1 MSVGDSGPLV
11 IPTID
16 ELEPYRAGKQIA
28 DIQREHGLTRIAKL
42 AANENPLGPSP
53 KALEAARNALADLH
67 RYPDQ
72 GATQLRERLAQLHA
86 CHPDE
91 IVQGNGSNELI
102 ELLVR
107 TFCTHQHHIVFAEPA
122 FVVYRMIALAHG
134 VPFTA
139 VPLRD
144 FRHDLEALAS
154 AVTERTRVLFITNP
168 NNPTATYVT
177 RSEVERLFR
186 AVPPEVIIAFDEA
199 YIDYADAED
208 FADSIALRSQRD
220 RVVSIRTFSKVHG
233 LASLRVGYAVGPR
246 DLMGYLHRVRAPFN
260 VGVVPQAAAVAALD
274 DTAHVEKSR
283 ELNRRERRRV
293 TIALTELG
301 FDVVPSQANFVF
313 VDVKRSA
320 LELNQRLLERGVIV
334 RPFGDG
340 TFLRITIGTEAENS
354 QLLEALSSCLC
365 GEDMNRHR

>member
-1 MSVGDSGPLV
+1 LNAAELDPLV
-11 IPTID
+11 TANI
-16 ELEPYRAGKQIA
+16 EQLEPYRAGKQIA
-28 DIQREHGLTRIAKL
+28 DIQREHGLTHVAKL

-53 KALEAARNALADLH
+53 KAIEAAKTALGDLH

-72 GATQLRERLAQLHA
+72 GATLLRERLGQLHG

-107 TFCTHQHHIVFAEPA
+107 TFCTDQHHIVFAEPA

-144 FRHDLEALAS
+144 FQHDLEAMAA
-154 AVTERTRVLFITNP
+154 AVTPRTRVLFITNP

-177 RSEVERLFR
+177 RAAVEQLFR

-208 FADSIALRSQRD
+208 FADSLALRGLRE
-220 RVVSIRTFSKVHG
+220 RVVSIRTFSKIHG
-233 LASLRVGYAVGPR
+233 LASLRVGYGVGPR
-246 DLMGYLHRVRAPFN
+246 TLMEYLNRVRAPFN
-260 VGVVPQAAAVAALD
+260 VGIVPQAAAVAALD
-274 DTAHVEKSR
+274 DVEHVSKSR
-283 ELNRRERRRV
+283 ELNCHERRRV
-293 TIALTELG
+293 TRALEELG

-313 VDVKRSA
+313 VDVKRPA
-320 LELNQRLLERGVIV
+320 LALNERLLKRGVIV
-334 RPFGDG
+334 RPFGNG
-340 TFLRITIGTEAENS
+340 TFLRITIGTEAENT
-354 QLLEALSSCLC
+354 QLLEALAESCK
-365 GEDMNRHR
+365 D